1 MKDKIYSLNSRLKR
15 QIAIN
20 KLQAKQIDILN
31 RKYQELINLMRTN
44 KTKNNGL

>member
-20 KLQAKQIDILN
+20 KLQAKQLDNLA
-31 RKYQELINLMRTN
+31 RKYQELINFTRTN
-44 KTKNNGL
+44 KPLTNGL